1 MFRHNW
7 EWYFIIIFVERAK
20 GIQGVHM
27 NEPSVGHNIDDPSLS
42 LDGVTLNESYINT
55 RQVNDR
61 SN

>member
-1 MFRHNW
+1 
-7 EWYFIIIFVERAK
+7 
-20 GIQGVHM
+20 M

-55 RQVNDR
+55 CQVNDR